1 MNIKFTSF
9 LFLLFFLFGIT
20 VASAQKT
27 CPSNF
32 DGTSLSAI
40 KSKIKKHKGETVA
53 FDAEVVEVKQ
63 GYNDIPYFSVKLD
76 NGEMLW
82 VSSMVSDKY
91 VKPKAKLRLLG
102 YLDLVQKDDVIAMQY
117 NNSGY
122 HIRVFAMLD
131 HTTKQMQI
139 SNAFE
144 NEVKDWVA
152 GSIPKDIR

>member
-1 MNIKFTSF
+1 MNIKLTPYFA
-9 LFLLFFLFGIT
+9 LLFFLSGMA
-20 VASAQKT
+20 VVSAQKT

-32 DGTSLSAI
+32 DGKSLVAI
-40 KSKIKKHKGETVA
+40 KDKIKKHQGETVA

-63 GYNDIPYFSVKLD
+63 GYNDIPYFKVTLD

-82 VSSMVSDKY
+82 ISSMVSDKY

-102 YLDLVQKDDVIAMQY
+102 YIDLVQKDDAIANKY
-117 NNSGY
+117 NYSGFQV
-122 HIRVFAMLD
+122 RVFAMLD

-144 NEVKDWVA
+144 NEVKQWVA
-152 GSIPKDIR
+152 GSIPDDIR

>member
-1 MNIKFTSF
+1 MNIKLTPFF
-9 LFLLFFLFGIT
+9 ALLFFLSGMA
-20 VASAQKT
+20 VVSSQKT

-32 DGTSLSAI
+32 DGKSLVAI
-40 KSKIKKHKGETVA
+40 KGKIKKHQGETVA

-63 GYNDIPYFSVKLD
+63 GYNDIPYFKVTLD

-82 VSSMVSDKY
+82 ISSMVSDKY

-102 YLDLVQKDDVIAMQY
+102 YIDLVQKDDAIANKY
-117 NNSGY
+117 NYSGFQV
-122 HIRVFAMLD
+122 RVFAMLD

-144 NEVKDWVA
+144 NEVKQWVA
-152 GSIPKDIR
+152 GSIPDDIR